1 MIKLNKTHQ
10 KLTLSVLFLVAL
22 ISNKS
27 EAQITTI
34 TPNPNDTRVI
44 TTGVPFLLIAT
55 DARAAGMG
63 DMGVATSVD
72 AYSQQ
77 WNPSKYAFSEAKSG
91 FAIGYTPYLS
101 KLVNDI
107 FIGNFT
113 YFNRLNERS
122 AFAASFRYFGLGE
135 IELRETEISEPLIV
149 KPNELTFDVSYSLRL
164 SDQFSMGVALR
175 YLRSDLKIQ
184 TFDPDAKAAGSY
196 GVDISGYYQSEEEAY
211 SDFNG
216 RWRGGF
222 AIQNLGPKIKY
233 DEGGTENFLPTN
245 LRLGG
250 GFDFIFDQYNRINVT
265 AEVTKLLV
273 PTPPIIGDEYNYFD
287 NNSDNTFNEDD
298 GDFLYNDVNND
309 GMFGVGDYTDIND
322 NGVYDDGDT
331 KLDANPIRNDVI
343 IQGQSQDVNFMSGV
357 FQSFNDAPGGLS
369 EELDEFTW
377 ALGAEYVYQD
387 SFALRAGYFNE
398 NEFKGARKFFSLGA
412 GFKYTTIDIDLSY
425 LFSASKVQSPLENTL
440 RFSLSFNIGDGEYT
454 EY

>member
-1 MIKLNKTHQ
+1 MTKFKKTH
-10 KLTLSVLFLVAL
+10 KTLGLVLVCFMSL
-22 ISNKS
+22 ISNKT
-27 EAQITTI
+27 EAQTTI
-34 TPNPNDTRVI
+34 IADKDDTRVI

-55 DARAAGMG
+55 DARAASMG

-91 FAIGYTPYLS
+91 FAVGYTPYLS

-107 FIGNFT
+107 FIGNVT

-135 IELRETEISEPLIV
+135 IELRESEMSEPLIV

-233 DEGGTENFLPTN
+233 DEGGRENFLPTN

-273 PTPPIIGDEYNYFD
+273 PTPPVYGTEYNY
-287 NNSDNTFNEDD
+287 
-298 GDFLYNDVNND
+298 
-309 GMFGVGDYTDIND
+309 TDTNG
-322 NGVYDDGDT
+322 NGVYDGLESDDVLGSI
-331 KLDANPIRNDVI
+331 ANSNVI
-343 IQGQSQDVNFMSGV
+343 IEGQDPNVPFMSGV
-357 FQSFNDAPGGLS
+357 FQSFGDAPNGFR
-369 EELDEFTW
+369 EELCRVCISRF
-377 ALGAEYVYQD
+377 
-387 SFALRAGYFNE
+387 LRA
-398 NEFKGARKFFSLGA
+398 KSR
-412 GFKYTTIDIDLSY
+412 
-425 LFSASKVQSPLENTL
+425 LF
-440 RFSLSFNIGDGEYT
+440 
-454 EY
+454 

>member
-10 KLTLSVLFLVAL
+10 KLTFIVLFLVAL
-22 ISNKS
+22 VSNKTD
-27 EAQITTI
+27 AQTTI
-34 TPNPNDTRVI
+34 IPNIDSRVI
-44 TTGVPFLLIAT
+44 TTGVPFLLIAS

-72 AYSQQ
+72 TYSQH
-77 WNPSKYAFSEAKSG
+77 WNPSKYAFSESKSG
-91 FAIGYTPYLS
+91 FGISYTPYLS

-107 FIGNFT
+107 FLGNVT

-122 AFAASFRYFGLGE
+122 AFAVSFKYFSLGE
-135 IELRETEISEPLIV
+135 IELRADEFSEALIE

-164 SDQFSMGVALR
+164 SEQFSMAVALR
-175 YLRSDLKIQ
+175 YLRSDLKISAI
-184 TFDPDAKAAGSY
+184 DPSSKAAGSL

-233 DEGGTENFLPTN
+233 DDAGRENFLPTN

-250 GFDFIFDQYNRINVT
+250 GFDFIFDQYNRINLT

-273 PTPPIIGDEYNYFD
+273 PTPPIYGAEYNYTD
-287 NNSDNTFNEDD
+287 SD
-298 GDFLYNDVNND
+298 G
-309 GMFGVGDYTDIND
+309 
-322 NGVYDDGDT
+322 NGVYDPDIDT
-331 KLDANPIRNDVI
+331 RGSIVNSNI
-343 IQGQSQDVNFMSGV
+343 IIEGQDPNVSFMSGV
-357 FQSFNDAPGGLS
+357 FQSFNDAPGGFS

-377 ALGAEYVYQD
+377 ALGAEYLYQD

-398 NEFKGARKFFSLGA
+398 NEFKGARKFFALGA

>member
-1 MIKLNKTHQ
+1 MTKFKKTH
-10 KLTLSVLFLVAL
+10 KTLGLVLVCFMSL
-22 ISNKS
+22 ISNKT
-27 EAQITTI
+27 EAQTTI
-34 TPNPNDTRVI
+34 IANEDTRVI
-44 TTGVPFLLIAT
+44 TTGVPFLLIAS

-72 AYSQQ
+72 TYSQQ

-91 FAIGYTPYLS
+91 FGISYTPYLS

-107 FIGNFT
+107 FLGNVT

-122 AFAASFRYFGLGE
+122 AFAVSFKYFSLGE
-135 IELRETEISEPLIV
+135 IELRENEFAEALIE
-149 KPNELTFDVSYSLRL
+149 KPNELTLDVSYSLRL

-175 YLRSDLKIQ
+175 YLRSDLKIGAI
-184 TFDPDAKAAGSY
+184 DPSTYAASSY

-233 DEGGTENFLPTN
+233 DDGGRENFLPTN

-273 PTPPIIGDEYNYFD
+273 PTPPVYGTEYNY
-287 NNSDNTFNEDD
+287 
-298 GDFLYNDVNND
+298 
-309 GMFGVGDYTDIND
+309 TDTNG
-322 NGVYDDGDT
+322 NGVYDGSEIDGDLT
-331 KLDANPIRNDVI
+331 IANSYVI
-343 IQGQSQDVNFMSGV
+343 IEGQDPNVPFMSGV
-357 FQSFNDAPGGLS
+357 FQSFNDAPGGFS

-377 ALGAEYVYQD
+377 ALGAEYLYQD

-440 RFSLSFNIGDGEYT
+440 RFSLSFNIGDGEYS